1 MSKERYE
8 KMLGVRKIARE
19 EFGAQNFIVSKLC
32 WVPGG
37 SRQQDIAGMVTSIPR
52 LPFHAGLQHTLKLT
66 FLCGK
71 MDFSLNLFPV

>member
-1 MSKERYE
+1 MREEGQCQKN
-8 KMLGVRKIARE
+8 VREESWCQKSARE
-19 EFGAQNFIVSKLC
+19 EVGAQNFMVSKLC

-66 FLCGK
+66 FLCRN
-71 MDFSLNLFPV
+71 SV